1 MSVSESGYRFGGNGV
16 KRLGNLLTFACVVY
30 LIYLGFHFEEHF
42 QLEQLQHTFSASGFA
57 MGTMIW
63 VLVNVTLASAWSL
76 LLWANKIPSNWK
88 LDFKIVLSTQIAKYL
103 PGNVFHYA
111 GRMVHYKTNG
121 LQFSS
126 SGKLLIHEI
135 ALVASTALVIGLLA
149 TFLPMLLSFAVL
161 GMAVA
166 AWMVPVIFGG
176 RIWKERRL
184 EYPSRRLLGGYLLA
198 TFCYAIGF
206 GLSATIYL
214 LVLENVNRTEM
225 LPLLGASTLSWVA
238 GFLTPGSPGGVGVRE
253 VVFTSIADFAP
264 HPSLLLAVV
273 HLRICSLF
281 GDGVCALLAAL
292 IRTRS

>member
-1 MSVSESGYRFGGNGV
+1 MNVPQSGYRLGGNGV
-16 KRLGNLLTFACVVY
+16 KRLGNLLTFACVAY
-30 LIYLGFHFEEHF
+30 LIYLGFHFEEYF
-42 QLEQLQHTFSASGFA
+42 KLEHLQHTFSVSGFA
-57 MGTMIW
+57 VGTVLW

-88 LDFKIVLSTQIAKYL
+88 LDFKIVLGTQIAKYL

-111 GRMVHYKTNG
+111 GRMVHYKASG

-126 SGKLLIHEI
+126 SGIVLIHEI

-149 TFLPMLLSFAVL
+149 TFLPSLLTLSVL
-161 GMAVA
+161 GMGMAS
-166 AWMVPVIFGG
+166 WLIPVVFGG
-176 RIWKERRL
+176 RIWRERRIEL
-184 EYPSRRLLGGYLLA
+184 PSRRMLSGYLLA
-198 TFCYAIGF
+198 SGCYAIGF
-206 GLSATIYL
+206 VLSAAIYL
-214 LVLENVNRTEM
+214 LVLENVTRSET

-281 GDGVCALLAAL
+281 GDGVCVLLAAL
-292 IRTRS
+292 IRPRS